1 MNNMYQSFDDRSGAI
16 SVADANRYV
25 KMLMDNDALL
35 NSVCIA
41 GEISNLKYHS
51 SGHIYFTLKDDE
63 AELSAVM
70 FRSSAQGLKFV
81 AANGMKVRAY
91 GRISIYEKSGKCQMY
106 VSAMLDDGIGAL
118 QREYERLLK
127 KLSDEGLFAKER
139 KRLLPKLP
147 SCVGVIT
154 SPTGA
159 AVRDIINVTGRRWPA
174 AKILLYPSL
183 VQGVDAPESLCRGI
197 EMLNAYGECDLIIIG
212 RGGGSIEDLWAFNDE
227 RVVRALAAS
236 AIPTIS
242 AVGHETDF
250 TLCDFVADLRAPTPS
265 AAAEI
270 AVPDRNEYRQRVD
283 AMLDSADNAVARIIS
298 SKKNMLAAS
307 RKALFLC
314 SPSARLDAEKKMLSQ
329 KQEILS
335 RAILSIC
342 SQKRG
347 YFESVCGK
355 LSVVNPLAVLTRG
368 YGVLK
373 DRDGRVVSSTKSI
386 NVGDDVSIR
395 LADGEATAKIIGIES

>member
-1 MNNMYQSFDDRSGAI
+1 MNLGYKPLDDRTGAI

-35 NSVCIA
+35 NSICVV

-51 SGHIYFTLKDDE
+51 SGHIYFTLKDEE
-63 AELSAVM
+63 AELAAVM

-81 AANGMKVRAY
+81 AANGMRVRAY

-127 KLSDEGLFAKER
+127 KLSDEGLFAQER
-139 KRLLPKLP
+139 KRPLPKLP

-159 AVRDIINVTGRRWPA
+159 AVRDIINVTGRRWPS

-227 RVVRALAAS
+227 RVVRTLAAS
-236 AIPTIS
+236 RIPTIS

-250 TLCDFVADLRAPTPS
+250 TLCDFAADLRAPTPS
-265 AAAEI
+265 AAAEM
-270 AVPDRNEYRQRVD
+270 AVPDRNEYLQRVD
-283 AMLDSADNAVARIIS
+283 TMLDNLDSAISRIIS
-298 SKKNMLAAS
+298 NKKTSLLAS
-307 RKALFLC
+307 ERSLTLC
-314 SPSARLDAEKKMLSQ
+314 SPSSRLDSEKKLLLQKKEILDRTIKSIFSQ
-329 KQEILS
+329 KQ
-335 RAILSIC
+335 
-342 SQKRG
+342 G
-347 YFESVCGK
+347 FFESVCGK

-368 YGVLK
+368 YGVIQNSE
-373 DRDGRVVSSTKSI
+373 GRVVSSVKI
-386 NVGDDVSIR
+386 LNVGDDVKIR
-395 LADGEATAKIIGIES
+395 VSDGEAIAKIIDVNT

>member
-1 MNNMYQSFDDRSGAI
+1 MNYGYKPLDDRDGAI
-16 SVADANRYV
+16 SVGEANRYV

-35 NSVCIA
+35 NSVCIV

-70 FRSSAQGLKFV
+70 FRSSAQGLKFA

-127 KLSDEGLFAKER
+127 KLTDEGLFAQER
-139 KRLLPKLP
+139 KRPLPKLP
-147 SCVGVIT
+147 SCIGVIT

-183 VQGVDAPESLCRGI
+183 VQGADAPESLCHGI

-236 AIPTIS
+236 GVPTIS

-270 AVPDRNEYRQRVD
+270 AVPDRNEYLQRLD
-283 AMLDSADNAVARIIS
+283 ATIDTLDSAIFRIIS
-298 SKKNMLAAS
+298 SKKKVLLANEKSLA
-307 RKALFLC
+307 LC
-314 SPSARLDAEKKMLSQ
+314 SPSARLDVEKKLLIQ
-329 KQEILS
+329 KQAMLDKAVEVIF
-335 RAILSIC
+335 A
-342 SQKRG
+342 QKRG
-347 YFESVCGK
+347 SFESVCST
-355 LSVVNPLAVLTRG
+355 LSAVNPLAVLMRG
-368 YGVLK
+368 YGVVK
-373 DRDGRVVSSTKSI
+373 NSDGRIVSSVNMISI
-386 NVGDDVSIR
+386 GEDIKIRVS
-395 LADGEATAKIIGIES
+395 DGEAVARIIEVNT